1 MWGLPLYGVAPAPI
15 DEKSNKLD
23 NYKKNKRGAIM
34 YLPLI
39 LLAIFIIACLL
50 IIAYFE
56 SKNYKKFRQNLVDEL
71 REENQNTSLNMC
83 KNCYYKKRCE
93 ELENGQK

>member
-1 MWGLPLYGVAPAPI
+1 
-15 DEKSNKLD
+15 
-23 NYKKNKRGAIM
+23 M
-34 YLPLI
+34 YIRLI
-39 LLAIFIIACLL
+39 LLLIFICVCLF
-50 IIAYFE
+50 ITVYFE

-93 ELENGQK
+93 ELEKEADSDTPTRQ